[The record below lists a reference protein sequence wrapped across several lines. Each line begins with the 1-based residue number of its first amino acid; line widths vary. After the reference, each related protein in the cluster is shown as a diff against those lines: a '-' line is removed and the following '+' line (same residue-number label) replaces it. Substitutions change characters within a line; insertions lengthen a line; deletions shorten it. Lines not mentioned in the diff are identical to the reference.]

1 VEKDAKKRAK
11 LLEELAVF
19 AAKKESYRQINYKLK
34 NENANLERTIEDNKK
49 RNDKVLKE
57 IVGDE
62 KALRDLRDKKVE
74 ILTEI
79 SKREKEVK
87 NFEKRVEEDQK
98 VVDLNIINSE
108 ELIAENKRKNEKSA
122 EYLADAKEI
131 HRKVEFEEEEI
142 EKIKE
147 ETRLKQ
153 TETIRINARI
163 KVKFEEI
170 EAKAKTTAEYV
181 EDARKMKDSSKSEL
195 ETARAL
201 KEEYERRVGLF
212 KKNEEEQ
219 NEKTRLQIE
228 RDREQDARDAKQD
241 AREQQ
246 QNREVEEIAIRKKE
260 AEILNLRVLKLIK
273 DKEVTEEY
281 EKLKKELNL

>member
-1 VEKDAKKRAK
+1 MEKDAKKRAK